1 MSDSKCKRNVV
12 SQSVALNTTV
22 EQVQRWGEDVS
33 NNGLDVF
40 LWPLKKSSD
49 FSSVIGS
56 RQILYLGFLFDQSYL
71 FCEIVIS
78 LGNSADRHK
87 TYRRIAKRLFE

>member
-33 NNGLDVF
+33 NDGLDAILTSKIYRQFFVRLSVPAKF
-40 LWPLKKSSD
+40 RNVCFYWNSL
-49 FSSVIGS
+49 FSSI
-56 RQILYLGFLFDQSYL
+56 
-71 FCEIVIS
+71 
-78 LGNSADRHK
+78 
-87 TYRRIAKRLFE
+87 